1 MTFARLLATIQDY
14 KQAGILNL
22 ETSHGPAHIAK
33 MEQIEQTLNLERLTT
48 LLNDTFGDWLT
59 SQGISHLMMLEKN
72 KVCLNVTGQLKHA
85 NLAKGIEFHSRFLLI
100 SLDEVE
106 EEPEGIADALKCY
119 TSEGD
124 GAYVWVIPDGYMAA
138 LTPAEQEWEKH
149 GGGYFSHESIC
160 ISNTADIDTRC
171 VLEVLYEDTALA
183 NVSCEFDVPAHR
195 SVHYR
200 LDKLKTENGEPL
212 IAKDAPVSYK
222 ITSRDTRIVVQGSRI
237 LTSGENSIFASFG
250 TVMAWCPM

>member
-1 MTFARLLATIQDY
+1 MNFGQLLTTIEEYKLQD
-14 KQAGILNL
+14 IPL
-22 ETSHGPAHIAK
+22 ET
-33 MEQIEQTLNLERLTT
+33 LTM
-48 LLNDTFGDWLT
+48 LLNDTVGDWLA
-59 SQGISHLMMLEKN
+59 SQGVSSLTMLGDN
-72 KVCLNVTGQLKHA
+72 TVYLNVRGELKHTTSI
-85 NLAKGIEFHSRFLLI
+85 NGIKTHSRFLVI
-100 SLDEVE
+100 SLDQIRNT
-106 EEPEGIADALKCY
+106 PEAIAEALKCY

-138 LTPAEQEWEKH
+138 LTPAEQEWEQH

-171 VLEVLYEDTALA
+171 RLEVLYEDTTLE

-200 LDKLKTENGEPL
+200 LDKLEDENGEPL

-222 ITSRDTRIVVQGSRI
+222 ITSRDARIVVQGSRI

>member
-1 MTFARLLATIQDY
+1 MTFRTLLATIRDY
-14 KQAGILNL
+14 KQAGISNP
-22 ETSHGPAHIAK
+22 ET
-33 MEQIEQTLNLERLTT
+33 LTT
-48 LLNDTFGDWLT
+48 LLNDAFGDWLA
-59 SQGISHLMMLEKN
+59 SQGVSHLMMLEDN
-72 KVCLNVTGQLKHA
+72 TACLNVRGKLKHA
-85 NLAKGIEFHSRFLLI
+85 NPARGIKFCSRFLVI
-100 SLDEVE
+100 SLDQMDDN
-106 EEPEGIADALKCY
+106 PEAIAEALKSY
-119 TSEGD
+119 ISDGD

-138 LTPAEQEWEKH
+138 LTPAEQEWEQH

-171 VLEVLYEDTALA
+171 LLEVLYEDTAME

-200 LDKLKTENGEPL
+200 LDKLKDANGEPL

-222 ITSRDTRIVVQGSRI
+222 ITSRDARVVVQGSRI

>member
-1 MTFARLLATIQDY
+1 MTFATLLTTIRDY
-14 KQAGILNL
+14 KQAGISNL
-22 ETSHGPAHIAK
+22 ET
-33 MEQIEQTLNLERLTT
+33 LTT
-48 LLNDTFGDWLT
+48 LINDAFGDWFA
-59 SQGISHLMMLEKN
+59 SQGISRLTMLSPDKL
-72 KVCLNVTGQLKHA
+72 CLNVTGSLKHT
-85 NLAKGIEFHSRFLLI
+85 NSVEGIGFHSRFLVI
-100 SLDEVE
+100 SVDDVAEA
-106 EEPEGIADALKCY
+106 PETIAEALKSY
-119 TSEGD
+119 TSDGD

-138 LTPAEQEWEKH
+138 LTPAEQEWEQH

-171 VLEVLYEDTALA
+171 LLEVLYEDPTLE

-200 LDKLKTENGEPL
+200 LDKLKAENGEPL

-222 ITSRDTRIVVQGSRI
+222 ITSRDARIVVQGSRI

-250 TVMAWCPM
+250 TVMAWSPQ

>member
-1 MTFARLLATIQDY
+1 MTFATLLTTIRDY
-14 KQAGILNL
+14 KQAGISNL
-22 ETSHGPAHIAK
+22 ET
-33 MEQIEQTLNLERLTT
+33 LTT
-48 LLNDTFGDWLT
+48 LINDAFGDWLA
-59 SQGISHLMMLEKN
+59 SQGVSRLTMLSPDKL
-72 KVCLNVTGQLKHA
+72 CLNVTGSLKHTNFA
-85 NLAKGIEFHSRFLLI
+85 EGIGFHSRFLVI
-100 SLDEVE
+100 SLDDVAEA
-106 EEPEGIADALKCY
+106 PETIAEALKSY
-119 TSEGD
+119 TSDGD

-138 LTPAEQEWEKH
+138 LTPAEQEWEQH

-171 VLEVLYEDTALA
+171 VLEVLYEDPALE

-200 LDKLKTENGEPL
+200 LDKLKAENGEPL

-222 ITSRDTRIVVQGSRI
+222 ITSHDARIVVQGSRI

-250 TVMAWCPM
+250 TVMAWSPQ